1 MSFVKDFEDIDLNM
15 HGVRLPSFE
24 VALKDKRSL
33 GVSED
38 IDNEEFLK
46 ALCEKGMADL
56 GLEGERYQER
66 FEYEF
71 KTVKELGFIDYLL
84 LVWEVVNYCKKE
96 DIPTGVGR
104 GSAAGCLLLYSMG
117 VTKIDPIKYELFLKG
132 SYLK

>member
-1 MSFVKDFEDIDLNM
+1 MSFVEDFQDINLNM

-38 IDNEEFLK
+38 IGNEEFLK
-46 ALCEKGMADL
+46 ALCEKGMEDL
-56 GLEGERYQER
+56 GLEGEKYQER
-66 FEYEF
+66 FDYEF

-96 DIPTGVGR
+96 
-104 GSAAGCLLLYSMG
+104 
-117 VTKIDPIKYELFLKG
+117 E
-132 SYLK
+132 